1 MSDTHSLAFMS
12 SVTVADWVL
21 LLVLLLSML
30 VGVWRGLVFEVLSV
44 LGWVAAFF
52 AAQWLAPPVAA
63 MLPMATASPSMRFAA
78 AFVLTFVAAVFAAG
92 LLAALM
98 RKLVSAAGLRPADR
112 ALGALFGLVRGVI
125 LLLAVTVAIDMTP
138 LKASD
143 WWQAS
148 QGAPVLTGVLNGLKP
163 VLPLQFARYLN

>member
-1 MSDTHSLAFMS
+1 MPVL
-12 SVTVADWVL
+12 DWIFASVL
-21 LLVLLLSML
+21 LASLLMGL
-30 VGVWRGLVFEVLSV
+30 WRGLVFEVLSV

-52 AAQWLAPPVAA
+52 AAQWLSPSVAN
-63 MLPMATASPSMRFAA
+63 MLPMATASPSMRFAS

-125 LLLAVTVAIDMTP
+125 LLLAATVAIDMTP

-143 WWQAS
+143 WWQES
-148 QGAPVLTGVLNGLKP
+148 RGAPVLSAVLNGLKP
-163 VLPLQFARYLN
+163 ILPLQFARYLN

>member
-1 MSDTHSLAFMS
+1 MS
-12 SVTVADWVL
+12 SVPVADWVL
-21 LLVLLLSML
+21 LTVLLLSML

-52 AAQWLAPPVAA
+52 AAQWLAPSVAD
-63 MLPMATASPSMRFAA
+63 MLPMATASLSMRFAA

-92 LLAALM
+92 LLASLM

-138 LKASD
+138 LKASG

-148 QGAPVLTGVLNGLKP
+148 LGAPVLTGVLNGLKP
-163 VLPLQFARYLN
+163 LLPLQFASYLN

>member
-1 MSDTHSLAFMS
+1 MS
-12 SVTVADWVL
+12 SVPVADWVL
-21 LLVLLLSML
+21 LTVLLLSML

-52 AAQWLAPPVAA
+52 AAQWLAPSVAD
-63 MLPMATASPSMRFAA
+63 MLPMATASLSMRFAA

-92 LLAALM
+92 LLATLT

-138 LKASD
+138 LKASE

-148 QGAPVLTGVLNGLKP
+148 HGAPVLTGVLNGLKP
-163 VLPLQFARYLN
+163 ILPLQFARYLN

>member
-1 MSDTHSLAFMS
+1 MS
-12 SVTVADWVL
+12 SVSLTDWVL
-21 LLVLLLSML
+21 LTALLLSML

-52 AAQWLAPPVAA
+52 AAQWLAPTVAA
-63 MLPMATASPSMRFAA
+63 WLPMASASPSMRFAA

-112 ALGALFGLVRGVI
+112 ALGALFGVVRGVI

-138 LKASD
+138 LKSSD

-148 QGAPVLTGVLNGLKP
+148 HGAPILSAVLNGLKP
-163 VLPLQFARYLN
+163 ILPLQFARYLN

>member
-1 MSDTHSLAFMS
+1 MSA
-12 SVTVADWVL
+12 VPVADWVL
-21 LLVLLLSML
+21 LGVLMLSML

-44 LGWVAAFF
+44 RGWVAAFF
-52 AAQWLAPPVAA
+52 AAQWLAPSVAG
-63 MLPMATASPSMRFAA
+63 MLPMATASPSMRFAV
-78 AFVLTFVAAVFAAG
+78 AFILTFVAAVFAAG
-92 LLAALM
+92 LLATLT

-138 LKASD
+138 LKASG

-148 QGAPVLTGVLNGLKP
+148 FGAPVLTGVLNGLKP
-163 VLPLQFARYLN
+163 LLPLQFASYLN

>member
-1 MSDTHSLAFMS
+1 MSDTHTLAFIG
-12 SVTVADWVL
+12 SVSVADWVL
-21 LLVLLLSML
+21 LSVLLLSML

-52 AAQWLAPPVAA
+52 AAQWLAPPVADS
-63 MLPMATASPSMRFAA
+63 LPLATASPSMRFAV
-78 AFVLTFVAAVFAAG
+78 AFVVTFVVAVFAAG

-125 LLLAVTVAIDMTP
+125 LLLVATVVVGMTP
-138 LKASD
+138 LKSSA

-148 QGAPVLTGVLNGLKP
+148 HGAPVLTGVLNGLKP
-163 VLPLQFARYLN
+163 LLPLQFARYLN

>member
-1 MSDTHSLAFMS
+1 MS

-52 AAQWLAPPVAA
+52 AAQWLAPSVAA

-143 WWQAS
+143 WWQES
-148 QGAPVLTGVLNGLKP
+148 QGAPVLSAVLNGLKP
-163 VLPLQFARYLN
+163 ILPLQFARYLN

>member
-1 MSDTHSLAFMS
+1 MS
-12 SVTVADWVL
+12 SVSVADWL
-21 LLVLLLSML
+21 LLTVLLLSML

-52 AAQWLAPPVAA
+52 AAQWLSPSVAN

-125 LLLAVTVAIDMTP
+125 LLLAATVAIDMTP

-143 WWQAS
+143 WWQES
-148 QGAPVLTGVLNGLKP
+148 RGAPVLSAVLNGLRP
-163 VLPLQFARYLN
+163 ILPLQFARYLN

>member
-1 MSDTHSLAFMS
+1 MS
-12 SVTVADWVL
+12 SVSVADWVL
-21 LLVLLLSML
+21 LSVLLMSML

-52 AAQWLAPPVAA
+52 AAQWLAPTVAA
-63 MLPMATASPSMRFAA
+63 WLPMATASPSMRFAA

-92 LLAALM
+92 LLAAFM

-112 ALGALFGLVRGVI
+112 ALGGLFGLVRGVI

-138 LKASD
+138 LKSSD

-148 QGAPVLTGVLNGLKP
+148 RGAPILSAVLNGLKP
-163 VLPLQFARYLN
+163 ILPLQFARYLN